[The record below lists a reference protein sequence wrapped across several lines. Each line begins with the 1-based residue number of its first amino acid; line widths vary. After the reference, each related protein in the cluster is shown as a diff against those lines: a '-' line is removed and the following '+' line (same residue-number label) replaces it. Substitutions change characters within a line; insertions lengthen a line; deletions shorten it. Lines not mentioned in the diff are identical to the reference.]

1 MVNVGLDSFYL
12 SDEKESPTNSVK
24 KRLCG
29 TGEYTVSQKKLYPFV
44 SLHNS
49 RKINQILMKIS
60 VDIVEKISI

>member
-29 TGEYTVSQKKLYPFV
+29 TGEYTVSQKNCIPSFPCTTP
-44 SLHNS
+44 